1 MVKLVARWKY
11 LSGDTDGR
19 RLLQLRSD
27 TLEDYNALAGAALL
41 CRHFSNPHALNHS
54 LLCDSTAEAQY
65 RVQGFASCH
74 RLNKNITRLTI
85 KLWPLNECSTR
96 ITSVNFDPSN

>member
-1 MVKLVARWKY
+1 M
-11 LSGDTDGR
+11 
-19 RLLQLRSD
+19 
-27 TLEDYNALAGAALL
+27 
-41 CRHFSNPHALNHS
+41 HS

-74 RLNKNITRLTI
+74 QLNKNITRLTI

-96 ITSVNFDPSN
+96 ITSVNFDPSNGGGGGGGGGGGSEMP